1 MRAECVPHQDICG
14 VYAVLT
20 EATSSVW
27 DPDELIYSITAEFPV
42 LCRAFDET
50 RESKRKEVLEALHQ
64 GLPTCSEADVMRLLQ
79 AHDRAM
85 QRRPMCTP
93 TATAETTAAPKAPA
107 GLACSAMASSASLPL
122 CTTCLG
128 RYMSARDLA
137 ALLLL
142 GGMIPGLRLTAP
154 PIWSTR
160 ADEAHKAMPL
170 TLGARGEMEARRDRG
185 EIEGPEAAYKAAE
198 EKVVAAVKAVEA
210 VSLIRAAEAEA
221 AAEKAAQ
228 MLFLELDPMRTGSI
242 MLRQLLVAFNPPSA
256 ELRRAIVKAGLGYRL
271 GSALSASEQR
281 EQDQLNKALAL
292 SLSEQEEPND
302 DDVLLNKALAL
313 SLSER
318 EELNDDDVLLKRAI
332 EASKLHAQARAD
344 KAAAMARE
352 EEEFKRALE
361 ASREAFAWMAV
372 REQSGASPDDARL
385 ELEFLRAL
393 DVSYN

>member
-154 PIWSTR
+154 PIWSNR
-160 ADEAHKAMPL
+160 ADEVHKAMPL

-198 EKVVAAVKAVEA
+198 T
-210 VSLIRAAEAEA
+210 
-221 AAEKAAQ
+221 
-228 MLFLELDPMRTGSI
+228 LFLELDPMRTGSI

-271 GSALSASEQR
+271 GSALSASGQR

-361 ASREAFAWMAV
+361 ASREAFAWVAV
-372 REQSGASPDDARL
+372 REQSGASPDDARI

>member
-1 MRAECVPHQDICG
+1 MRLSATECTPHQDICG

-27 DPDELIYSITAEFPV
+27 DPDELIYSIKAEFPV
-42 LCRAFDET
+42 LCRALDET

-93 TATAETTAAPKAPA
+93 TATAETTAAPGAPA
-107 GLACSAMASSASLPL
+107 GPASSALLSL

-142 GGMIPGLRLTAP
+142 GDTIPCIGLTAP
-154 PIWSTR
+154 PIWCNR
-160 ADEAHKAMPL
+160 ADEAHQAMPSA
-170 TLGARGEMEARRDRG
+170 LGARGEIEATRDRG
-185 EIEGPEAAYKAAE
+185 VIEGFGAAYKAAE
-198 EKVVAAVKAVEA
+198 EV
-210 VSLIRAAEAEA
+210 
-221 AAEKAAQ
+221 
-228 MLFLELDPMRTGSI
+228 FLVLDPMRTGSI
-242 MLRQLLVAFNPPSA
+242 MFRQLLVAFNPPSA
-256 ELRRAIVKAGLGYRL
+256 ELRRTIVKAGLGWSSRSQRVVAQFSADDRL
-271 GSALSASEQR
+271 GSELSASER
-281 EQDQLNKALAL
+281 WEQDQLNKALAL
-292 SLSEQEEPND
+292 SLSEREETID

-318 EELNDDDVLLKRAI
+318 EETNDDDVLLKRAI
-332 EASKLHAQARAD
+332 EASKLQAQAQAD
-344 KAAAMARE
+344 KAAARARE

-361 ASREAFAWMAV
+361 ASREAFAQVAEW
-372 REQSGASPDDARL
+372 
-385 ELEFLRAL
+385 
-393 DVSYN
+393 SYY

>member
-1 MRAECVPHQDICG
+1 MRLSATECTPHQDICG

-27 DPDELIYSITAEFPV
+27 DPDELIYSIKAEFPV

-154 PIWSTR
+154 PIWSKR

-170 TLGARGEMEARRDRG
+170 TLGARGEMEARRDGG

-198 EKVVAAVKAVEA
+198 T
-210 VSLIRAAEAEA
+210 
-221 AAEKAAQ
+221 
-228 MLFLELDPMRTGSI
+228 LFLELDPMRTGSI

-302 DDVLLNKALAL
+302 DDVLL
-313 SLSER
+313 
-318 EELNDDDVLLKRAI
+318 KRAI

-344 KAAAMARE
+344 KAAATARE

-361 ASREAFAWMAV
+361 ASREAFAQVAEWSYH
-372 REQSGASPDDARL
+372 QSATSEHRRSD
-385 ELEFLRAL
+385 
-393 DVSYN
+393 S

>member
-1 MRAECVPHQDICG
+1 LTFTSWRLMRAECVPHQDICG

-154 PIWSTR
+154 PIWSNR

-170 TLGARGEMEARRDRG
+170 TLGARGEIEARRDRG

-198 EKVVAAVKAVEA
+198 DV
-210 VSLIRAAEAEA
+210 
-221 AAEKAAQ
+221 
-228 MLFLELDPMRTGSI
+228 FLELDPMRTGSI

-318 EELNDDDVLLKRAI
+318 EEPNDDDVLLKRAI

>member
-27 DPDELIYSITAEFPV
+27 DPDELIYSIKAEFPV

-170 TLGARGEMEARRDRG
+170 TLGARGEMEARRDGG

-198 EKVVAAVKAVEA
+198 T
-210 VSLIRAAEAEA
+210 
-221 AAEKAAQ
+221 
-228 MLFLELDPMRTGSI
+228 LFLELDPMRTGSI

-318 EELNDDDVLLKRAI
+318 EEPNDDDVLLKRAI

-361 ASREAFAWMAV
+361 ASREAFAWVAV

-393 DVSYN
+393 DVDELGVRGLIERIRDR